1 MCISWIVLNVLCLYF
16 PTVHTHSFGLLS
28 YIGIPLMKESALE
41 HFCKLQFC
49 SPVLSSHIHLNGAA
63 FRPLFLQ
70 FLSEQ
75 IALCCTWMFKP
86 QYIVLFRKKNSTDTY
101 FLDANHFVS
110 NIQRE
115 LGGSERSDRKQK
127 LGAPKP
133 HSVNTRSPVNIHAW
147 TEDWLQRL
155 EKSVLVLC
163 LLTKNIQ
170 FDYKAN
176 QATSQPQSKKL
187 APG

>member
-16 PTVHTHSFGLLS
+16 PTVHIHSFGLLS

-86 QYIVLFRKKNSTDTY
+86 QYIVLFRTKNSTDTY

-110 NIQRE
+110 DIQRE

-133 HSVNTRSPVNIHAW
+133 RSVNTLPSGQHPRVNW
-147 TEDWLQRL
+147 RL
-155 EKSVLVLC
+155 ASAIRIVLC